1 MLEKINDFLSVAIA
15 ILCVA
20 ICLLALSACVFED
33 CTPYEAPA
41 IVEEVN
47 DDYCVLVDWNG
58 EAWECEADLEV
69 GQLVI
74 VKFNPK
80 GTESIYDD
88 EILGIRG

>member
-1 MLEKINDFLSVAIA
+1 MLEKIKDFFAIAIA
-15 ILCVA
+15 ILFVA
-20 ICLLALSACVFED
+20 IYLLASSACVFED

-47 DDYCVLVDWNG
+47 DDCCVLVDWNG
-58 EAWECEADLEV
+58 EAWECEANLEV

-80 GTESIYDD
+80 GTETIYDD
-88 EILGIRG
+88 EIIEIRG